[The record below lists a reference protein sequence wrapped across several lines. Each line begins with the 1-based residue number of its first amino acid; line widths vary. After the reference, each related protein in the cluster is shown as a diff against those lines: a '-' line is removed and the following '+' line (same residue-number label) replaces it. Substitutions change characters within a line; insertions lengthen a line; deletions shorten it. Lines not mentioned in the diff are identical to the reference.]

1 MTYIFHVFHAA
12 ERRIDSAFADLVPQE
27 SLILIFAQFTAGKAQ
42 SAPENG
48 TERLKVSQHPP
59 LNTMNLMGRPC
70 WILGPPQSAGR
81 DRRFKPQYRCG
92 ELLWRGCSRS
102 RRRSPRQWRH
112 FDRYRDHAIVF
123 RQEKY
128 SRETG
133 GPSRALELA
142 SLSSECKRAGSE
154 CETVAIWRTFR
165 AVVPT
170 PTYGTESKWES
181 LPAPVGIPGSTQAAG
196 EFQRRQGYA
205 LSYKKGEAN
214 PSWP

>member
-1 MTYIFHVFHAA
+1 VTYIFDVFHAA

-165 AVVPT
+165 AVVHHPHLR
-170 PTYGTESKWES
+170 YRIE
-181 LPAPVGIPGSTQAAG
+181 VGISPRSGGNPGVNPGS
-196 EFQRRQGYA
+196 R
-205 LSYKKGEAN
+205 
-214 PSWP
+214 

>member
-1 MTYIFHVFHAA
+1 VTYIFHVFHAA

-70 WILGPPQSAGR
+70 WILGPPQSAGC

-92 ELLWRGCSRS
+92 ELLRPGCSRS

-133 GPSRALELA
+133 GPVARWNWPA
-142 SLSSECKRAGSE
+142 SPANVNVP
-154 CETVAIWRTFR
+154 VANVKLLLFGEPS
-165 AVVPT
+165 VPSYTT